1 MALEPTATDTEQ
13 ASLTWDIAP
22 HARAD
27 GVIISALSQD
37 VAPSYLT
44 FDVTKHLEP
53 DEDGSGNHRGYMVH
67 AAYCGSIRGK
77 VAFLDRV
84 SKLARNPTL
93 MLPVTDAER
102 RGCDVFDRRKYFTC
116 GLAPWDGVCE

>member
-1 MALEPTATDTEQ
+1 M
-13 ASLTWDIAP
+13 
-22 HARAD
+22 
-27 GVIISALSQD
+27 
-37 VAPSYLT
+37 
-44 FDVTKHLEP
+44 
-53 DEDGSGNHRGYMVH
+53 H

-102 RGCDVFDRRKYFTC
+102 RGCDVFDRRKYFVRSRAV
-116 GLAPWDGVCE
+116 GRRLRVSARERLVEHS